1 LGPLVVI
8 GANGQLGTD
17 LISALGALDRDVV
30 ALKRSDFDVR
40 NHQETATVL
49 EALKPGVIIN
59 TAAFHKVEA
68 CEDDPEQAFAVNAIA
83 VRNLAIVAERI
94 GASLVHL
101 STDYVF
107 GGSKNTPYDEDA
119 APDPVNV
126 YGASKA
132 AGEFFVRSTCSRHL
146 IVRTSGLYGT
156 AGSSGKGGNF
166 VQTMLRLG
174 RERGTVSVVDDQE
187 LSPTFTSDL
196 AGMIG
201 RLVQGQAQGLF
212 HVTSSGSCSW
222 CEFARGIFE
231 AAGMTVEVIPIK
243 TSSTGAKV
251 CRPSYSVLS
260 NRRLEKEGFG
270 QMRSWREALA
280 AYLGSS
286 NSIQRQA
293 TVSLE

>member
-17 LISALGALDRDVV
+17 LIPALGALDRDVV
-30 ALKRSDFDVR
+30 ALKRTDFDVR
-40 NHQETATVL
+40 NHEQAARVL
-49 EALKPGVIIN
+49 EAVKPDVIIN
-59 TAAFHKVEA
+59 TSAFHKVEA
-68 CEDDPEQAFAVNAIA
+68 CEEDPEQAFAVNAIA

-94 GASLVHL
+94 GASLVQL
-101 STDYVF
+101 STDYVY
-107 GGSKNTPYDEDA
+107 GGSKGTPYDEESV
-119 APDPVNV
+119 PDPVNV

-132 AGEFFVRSTCSRHL
+132 AGEFFVRSICSRHL

-187 LSPTFTSDL
+187 LSPTFTGDL

-201 RLVQGQAQGLF
+201 RLVQGQAQSLF
-212 HVTSSGSCSW
+212 HVTSGGSCSW
-222 CEFARGIFE
+222 YEFAQGIFE

-260 NRRLEKEGFG
+260 NRRLELEGFG

-293 TVSLE
+293 TVSLG